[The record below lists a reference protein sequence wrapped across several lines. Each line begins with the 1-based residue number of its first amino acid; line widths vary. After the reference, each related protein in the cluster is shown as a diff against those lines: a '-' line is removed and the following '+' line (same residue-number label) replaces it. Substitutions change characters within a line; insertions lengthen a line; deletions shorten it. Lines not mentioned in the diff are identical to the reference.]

1 MTMHDLSLAGQYS
14 DRIILL
20 SEGQIASEGK
30 PEDVLDPDR
39 LSGLYGARIKVMK
52 VDSDIVIIPT
62 RSQEL

>member
-20 SEGQIASEGK
+20 SEGQIAEGK
-30 PEDVLDPDR
+30 PEDVLDSDR